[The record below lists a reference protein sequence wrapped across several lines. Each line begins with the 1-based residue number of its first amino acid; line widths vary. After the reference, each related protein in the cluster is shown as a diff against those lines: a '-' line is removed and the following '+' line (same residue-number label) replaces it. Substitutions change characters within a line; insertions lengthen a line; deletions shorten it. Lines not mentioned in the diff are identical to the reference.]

1 MMGKKQLLAAGL
13 GLAILTFSLLSP
25 CVEAAV
31 LSGGEQ
37 AALQQKKARVTA
49 ASSKKKATVKRVS
62 RRSVRQSR
70 PSQATLAGLRD
81 TPDPLFL
88 NSSVAFAIDQDT
100 GEELF
105 SKNADIELPI
115 ASVTKLMT
123 ALVMAESGL
132 DMKKKIRITR
142 EDYLRSTAYSKL
154 RNGMVLSR
162 ETALKA
168 ALMSSDNRAASA
180 LARSY
185 PGGKKAF
192 VKKMNETAVSLGM
205 TESYFAD
212 PAGLDNGN
220 RATARDLSKLV
231 AAAHEFKMIRDAS
244 TLPAARLQA
253 GRYALS
259 MHTTNRL
266 IGNPEWQIG
275 LQKTGYTTAA
285 GRCMV
290 VQSEFADR
298 RVVMVVLDSPNSST
312 RAQDMQT
319 MRRYVE
325 EEEGFRADFSEMKP
339 YEIF

>member
-1 MMGKKQLLAAGL
+1 MTIFLKKLMFAL
-13 GLAILTFSLLSP
+13 GLAVTLGVSP
-25 CVEAAV
+25 LASSSVEASVSPA
-31 LSGGEQ
+31 SGQ
-37 AALQQKKARVTA
+37 TVKAHQKSAATGTKKARA
-49 ASSKKKATVKRVS
+49 RHAKR
-62 RRSVRQSR
+62 RPIRWEP

-88 NSSVAFAIDQDT
+88 NSSVALAVDQDT

-132 DMKKKIRITR
+132 DMNKKIRVTR
-142 EDYLRSTAYSKL
+142 ADYVRSTARSKL
-154 RNGMVLSR
+154 RNGMVLTR
-162 ETALKA
+162 KTALQA
-168 ALMSSDNRAASA
+168 ALMSSDNRAASV
-180 LARSY
+180 LANSY

-192 VKKMNETAVSLGM
+192 VAKMNETAARLGM

-212 PAGLDNGN
+212 PAGLNNEN

-231 AAAHEFKMIRDAS
+231 AAAHEFKMIREAS
-244 TLPAARLQA
+244 TLPVARLRA
-253 GRYALS
+253 GRYALK
-259 MHTTNRL
+259 MQTTNRL
-266 IGNPEWQIG
+266 IGRPDWQIG
-275 LQKTGYTTAA
+275 VQKTGYTRAA

-298 RVVMVVLDSPNSST
+298 RVVMVVLDSPNSSK

-325 EEEGFRADFSEMKP
+325 EEEGFIANFSEVKP

>member
-1 MMGKKQLLAAGL
+1 MTLSIKKLIFSV
-13 GLAILTFSLLSP
+13 GLAMTLAVSPLTVSSSLASVSP
-25 CVEAAV
+25 GVTQT
-31 LSGGEQ
+31 S
-37 AALQQKKARVTA
+37 LQKKSVRKASVKKAR
-49 ASSKKKATVKRVS
+49 AS
-62 RRSVRQSR
+62 RSTGRYARYSR
-70 PSQATLAGLRD
+70 PSQAMLAGLRD

-88 NSSVAFAIDQDT
+88 NSSVALAIDQDT

-123 ALVMAESGL
+123 ALVIAESGL

-142 EDYLRSTAYSKL
+142 EDYLRSTARSKL
-154 RNGMVLSR
+154 RNGMVLTRS
-162 ETALKA
+162 TALQA

-192 VKKMNETAVSLGM
+192 VQKMNETASRIGM
-205 TESYFAD
+205 SESFFAD
-212 PAGLDNGN
+212 PAGLDNRN

-231 AAAHEFKMIRDAS
+231 AAAHEFEIIRNAS
-244 TLPAARLQA
+244 TLPAARLRA
-253 GRYALS
+253 GRYALN

-266 IGNPEWQIG
+266 IGHPDWQIG
-275 LQKTGYTTAA
+275 VQKTGYTTAA

-298 RVVMVVLDSPNSST
+298 RVVMVVLDSPNSSK

-325 EEEGFRADFSEMKP
+325 DEEGFNADFSEVKP

>member
-1 MMGKKQLLAAGL
+1 MTLSFQKLMLTIGVGVTL
-13 GLAILTFSLLSP
+13 GVSPLFLSP
-25 CVEAAV
+25 ASAAV
-31 LSGGEQ
+31 SEGSVQTVG
-37 AALQQKKARVTA
+37 LQKKDHATETKKARA
-49 ASSKKKATVKRVS
+49 RHAN
-62 RRSVRQSR
+62 RR
-70 PSQATLAGLRD
+70 PITWAPASQATLAGLRD

-88 NSSVAFAIDQDT
+88 NSSVALAVDQDT

-132 DMKKKIRITR
+132 DMNKKVRVTR
-142 EDYLRSTAYSKL
+142 ADYLRSTARSKL
-154 RNGMVLSR
+154 RNGMVLTR
-162 ETALKA
+162 KTALQA
-168 ALMSSDNRAASA
+168 ALMSSDNRAASV

-192 VKKMNETAVSLGM
+192 VEKMNETAARLGM

-212 PAGLDNGN
+212 PAGLNNDN

-231 AAAHEFKMIRDAS
+231 AAAHEYKIIREAS
-244 TLPAARLQA
+244 TLPAARLRA
-253 GRYALS
+253 GRYALN

-266 IGNPEWQIG
+266 IGHPDWQIG
-275 LQKTGYTTAA
+275 VQKTGYTRAA

-298 RVVMVVLDSPNSST
+298 RVVMVVLDSPNSSK

-325 EEEGFRADFSEMKP
+325 EEAGFNENFSEVNP